1 MENKVYF
8 EFGKGPVE
16 LSLEALTELKAI
28 LENQGTTDRDLP
40 GTEVISDNFE
50 YRIDGDYDVI
60 VTTIR

>member
-8 EFGKGPVE
+8 DFEEQPKG
-16 LSLEALTELKAI
+16 LSMEALEELKGI

-50 YRIDGDYDVI
+50 YHIDDEYDVI
-60 VTTIR
+60 VTKVR

>member
-16 LSLEALTELKAI
+16 LSLEALEELKGI
-28 LENQGTTDRDLP
+28 LENQSTTDRDLP
-40 GTEVISDNFE
+40 GTEVITDNFE

-60 VTTIR
+60 VTAVR